1 MGLLLGNKMNE
12 PVAWMDGRGNLFKHP
27 DDAER
32 GQTMRPLFFEQPA
45 SVAFMDVPYRKWVG
59 LTPEEILGFQD
70 FTYADDFEF
79 VNHIEALLK
88 ERNT

>member
-1 MGLLLGNKMNE
+1 MNE

-59 LTPEEILGFQD
+59 FTTEEINRLQD
-70 FTYADDFEF
+70 FAYADDVEF
-79 VNHIEALLK
+79 VNHIEAFLK
-88 ERNT
+88 EKNHG

>member
-1 MGLLLGNKMNE
+1 MNE

-45 SVAFMDVPYRKWVG
+45 SVAFMDVPYRKWA
-59 LTPEEILGFQD
+59 
-70 FTYADDFEF
+70 ADDNWFY
-79 VNHIEALLK
+79 NIK
-88 ERNT
+88 EKKT